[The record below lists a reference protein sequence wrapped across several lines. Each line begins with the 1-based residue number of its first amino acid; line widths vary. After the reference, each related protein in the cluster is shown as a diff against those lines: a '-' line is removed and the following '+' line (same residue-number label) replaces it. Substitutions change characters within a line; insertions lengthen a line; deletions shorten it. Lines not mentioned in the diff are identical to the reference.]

1 MKIINTREGIQQAV
15 FKHQGLS
22 ETIGLV
28 PTMGALHKGHLS
40 LVDKS
45 ISNSDVSVVS
55 IFINPAQFTNNS
67 DLENYPRTLDKDLE
81 KLEKAH
87 VDYVFVPEV
96 KEMYPEK
103 TQLKFDFFDLET
115 RLEGTFRPGHFN
127 GVGIIISKLFHI
139 VQPSHVYL
147 GQKDLQQIAIIKR
160 LVVDLSFMLK
170 IIVIPTVREEDGLAM
185 SSRNALLT
193 SVEREA
199 AVILYK
205 SLSFAKDELLKGMD
219 WFEVNNKV
227 IKRFLKEPLAKLEYF
242 ELVKT
247 DSIEEINAIDKEG
260 PCSICTSAYIG
271 GVRLIDNMTVNN

>member
-219 WFEVNNKV
+219 WFEVKNKV
-227 IKRFLKEPLAKLEYF
+227 IKRFLEEPLAKLEYF

-260 PCSICTSAYIG
+260 PCSICTSAHIG